1 MLRFIVRRLLLLV
14 PILIGLSILVFVYLR
29 ALPGSPAYAL
39 LGDRATPAAVRQ
51 INHQYGLDKPIYV
64 QYWKYTKNVLL
75 KFDLGTS
82 SQTRQTVTDELK
94 RRFPATVELAL
105 GAMIF
110 ATLVGIP
117 LGFFAAKRYGTWFD
131 HASLFASLIGISI
144 PIFFLAIIL
153 KYVFAVKLGLL
164 PSVGRASVL
173 ITFDHPTNFYT
184 LDALLAGN
192 MTAFGDVLKH
202 LVLPAIALGSIPLAI
217 IARITR
223 AAVLDVQNED
233 YVRTARAKG
242 VAPLTVDRR
251 HVLRNALLPIT
262 TIIGLQVGL
271 LLSGA
276 VLTEKVFAWPG
287 VGSWLVDAISYRD
300 YPVLQGGILFLA
312 VIFVLVNLIVDV
324 TYAIINPRIRLS

>member
-39 LGDRATPAAVRQ
+39 LGDRATPEAVRQ
-51 INHQYGLDKPIYV
+51 IERQYGLDEPIYV
-64 QYWKYTKNVLL
+64 QYWRYTMNVLL
-75 KFDLGTS
+75 EFDLGTS
-82 SQTRQTVTDELK
+82 SQTRQLVTDELK

-110 ATLVGIP
+110 ATLLGIP
-117 LGFFAAKRYGTWFD
+117 LGFFAAKKYGSWFD

-153 KYVFAVKLGLL
+153 KYIFAVKLGWL

-173 ITFDHPTNFYT
+173 ISFDHPTNFYT
-184 LDALLAGN
+184 LDALLDGN
-192 MTAFGDVLKH
+192 MEAFVDVLKH

-217 IARITR
+217 VARITR

-242 VAPLTVDRR
+242 VAPFTVDRR

-287 VGSWLVDAISYRD
+287 VGSWLVDAIEYRD

-312 VIFVLVNLIVDV
+312 IIFVLVNLVVDL
-324 TYAIINPRIRLS
+324 TYAVINPRIRLS

>member
-14 PILIGLSILVFVYLR
+14 PILIGLSILVFAYLR

-39 LGDRATPAAVRQ
+39 LGDRATPEAVAE
-51 INHQYGLDKPIYV
+51 INRQYGLDQPIHV
-64 QYWKYTKNVLL
+64 QYWRYVKNTVEG
-75 KFDLGTS
+75 DLGTS
-82 SQTRQTVTDELK
+82 SQTRQPVTNELK
-94 RRFPATVELAL
+94 RRFPATVELAFS
-105 GAMIF
+105 AMLF
-110 ATLVGIP
+110 ATLLGIP
-117 LGFFAAKRYGTWFD
+117 LGFMAAKRYGTWLD

-153 KYVFAVKLGLL
+153 KFIFAVKLGWL

-173 ITFDHPTNFYT
+173 ISFEHPTNFYA
-184 LDALLAGN
+184 LDAIVAGN
-192 MTAFGDVLKH
+192 MEALWDVLKH
-202 LVLPAIALGSIPLAI
+202 LILPAIALGSIPLAI
-217 IARITR
+217 VARITR

-242 VAPLTVDRR
+242 LAPLIVDRR
-251 HVLRNALLPIT
+251 HVLRNALLPIS

-276 VLTEKVFAWPG
+276 VLTEKVFAFPG
-287 VGSWLVDAISYRD
+287 VGSWLVDAIEFRD

-312 VIFVLVNLIVDV
+312 LIFVVVNLIVDV
-324 TYAIINPRIRLS
+324 TYALINPRIRVS